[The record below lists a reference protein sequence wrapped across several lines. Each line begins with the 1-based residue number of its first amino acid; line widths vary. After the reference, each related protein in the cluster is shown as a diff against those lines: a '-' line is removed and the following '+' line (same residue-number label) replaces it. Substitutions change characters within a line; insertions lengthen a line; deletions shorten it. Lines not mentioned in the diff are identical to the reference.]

1 MRFLNKIVEM
11 KIVGIHKGARNCI
24 IDITFKAQE
33 NQRFPTIE
41 IGMNNEF
48 KMRGIIPDQF

>member
-11 KIVGIHKGARNCI
+11 KIVGIHKGARNCM
-24 IDITFKAQE
+24 IDITFKTQV
-33 NQRFPTIE
+33 NQRFSAIE

-48 KMRGIIPDQF
+48 KIRGIIPDQF

>member
-1 MRFLNKIVEM
+1 M

-33 NQRFPTIE
+33 NQRFSTIE